1 MGFFREIRQALRQ
14 LARTPSFT
22 LPAVLVLALGLGAA
36 IAMFCV
42 VDAVLLRSL
51 VPDPDRVVVLF
62 PRDPSGERPFEEISP
77 PDFRDWREAA
87 SSFEDLAA
95 FSAGSATTSLE
106 LEDGRWIHSQ
116 CCHRCARR

>member
-62 PRDPSGERPFEEISP
+62 PRDPSGVV
-77 PDFRDWREAA
+77 
-87 SSFEDLAA
+87 
-95 FSAGSATTSLE
+95 
-106 LEDGRWIHSQ
+106 
-116 CCHRCARR
+116 RRRSTQEP